1 MMPSFALYVV
11 TDEVVSGGRSHLECA
26 RAAVAGGADAVQLRE
41 KAKTAGEAFAIARAI
56 RAVTAGTGTIF
67 IVNDRLD
74 IALAAAADGVHLGQ
88 DDLPVAAA
96 RRVAPPPFLIG
107 ASVSS
112 AEGALRAERDG
123 ADYVAVSPVFATRS
137 KADAGAGQ
145 GLAAVA
151 AVRRAVRI
159 PVIGIGGIGF
169 ANAADVI
176 RAGADG
182 CAVISAVLA
191 EPDMATATRSLRGV
205 IVRALADLRPES
217 A

>member
-1 MMPSFALYVV
+1 MTPPFALYVV
-11 TDEVVSGGRSHLECA
+11 TDEIVSGGRSHLECA
-26 RAAVAGGADAVQLRE
+26 RSAVAGGADVIQLRE
-41 KAKTAGEAFAIARAI
+41 KGKTAGEVLSIARAI
-56 RAVTAGTGTIF
+56 RAVTAGTGAIF
-67 IVNDRLD
+67 FVNDRLD
-74 IALAAAADGVHLGQ
+74 IALAAGADGVHLGQ

-96 RRVAPPPFLIG
+96 RRMAPRPFLIG
-107 ASVSS
+107 ASVGS
-112 AEGALRAERDG
+112 AEEAIRAERDG
-123 ADYVAVSPVFATRS
+123 ADYVAVSPVFATGS
-137 KADAGAGQ
+137 KADAGAGH
-145 GLAAVA
+145 GLEVIA

-191 EPDMATATRSLRGV
+191 EPDMVAATRSLRAV
-205 IVRALADLRPES
+205 IVQALADLCPES

>member
-1 MMPSFALYVV
+1 MSSYALYVV

-26 RAAVAGGADAVQLRE
+26 REVVAGGADVVQLRE
-41 KAKTAGEAFAIARAI
+41 KAQSSSELLAVAEAI
-56 RAVTAGTGTIF
+56 RPVTAESGTLF
-67 IVNDRLD
+67 VVNDRLD
-74 IALAAAADGVHLGQ
+74 IALAAGADGVHLGQ
-88 DDLPVAAA
+88 GDLPVAAA
-96 RRVAPPPFLIG
+96 RRIAPRPFLIG
-107 ASVSS
+107 ASVGN
-112 AEGALRAERDG
+112 ADEAIRAELEG
-123 ADYVAVSPVFATRS
+123 ADYVAVSPVFPTGS
-137 KADAGAGQ
+137 KADAGPGH

-159 PVIGIGGIGF
+159 PVIGIGGIGS

-191 EPDMATATRSLRGV
+191 EPEMAAAARSLRAV
-205 IVRALADLRPES
+205 IVRALADRSPES

>member
-1 MMPSFALYVV
+1 MMSSLALYVV

-41 KAKTAGEAFAIARAI
+41 KAHPAGEIFAIARAI

-74 IALAAAADGVHLGQ
+74 IALAAGADGVHLGQ

-96 RRVAPPPFLIG
+96 RRMAPSPFLIG
-107 ASVSS
+107 ASVGS
-112 AEGALRAERDG
+112 AEEARRAERDG
-123 ADYVAVSPVFATRS
+123 ADYVAVSPVFATGS
-137 KADAGAGQ
+137 KADAGDGH

-159 PVIGIGGIGF
+159 PVIGIGGIGP
-169 ANAADVI
+169 ANAADVV

-182 CAVISAVLA
+182 CAVISAVLGQ
-191 EPDMATATRSLRGV
+191 PDVAAAARSLRAV
-205 IVRALADLRPES
+205 IVRALADPRPES

>member
-1 MMPSFALYVV
+1 MQSFALYVV

-26 RAAVAGGADAVQLRE
+26 SEVVGGGADVVQLRE
-41 KAKTAGEAFAIARAI
+41 KLKPTGEILAIARAI
-56 RAVTAGTGTIF
+56 RAVTVESGALF
-67 IVNDRLD
+67 VVNDRLD
-74 IALAAAADGVHLGQ
+74 IALAAGADGVHLGQ

-96 RRVAPPPFLIG
+96 RRIAPRPFLIG
-107 ASVSS
+107 VSVGS
-112 AEGALRAERDG
+112 AEEAVQAERDG
-123 ADYVAVSPVFATRS
+123 ADYVAVSPVYPTGS
-137 KADAGAGQ
+137 KADAGPGH
-145 GLAAVA
+145 GVETVT

-159 PVIGIGGIGF
+159 PVIGIGGIGP

-191 EPDMATATRSLRGV
+191 QPDIADAARSLRRV
-205 IVRALADLRPES
+205 ILQALTDRSSGS